1 MPKKS
6 KKSKKKSRKKSS
18 SMGSSSS
25 SRSSSSLNL
34 SNSMSASSTTS
45 TTSMTLSR
53 GRLDSLVRQIEA
65 QANQAFRD
73 RVASIIQTQ
82 TMHKQTNPN
91 NIINYEAMAY
101 ITAISNSTPVE
112 IGARL
117 NDVYNCIFNVN
128 SRNNCTLNFNVSL
141 LNDNELQI
149 VKQFLDEQTAGR
161 NLSQSATDL
170 LSEIDRLIQNP
181 RQ

>member
-149 VKQFLDEQTAGR
+149 VKQFLDEQTSVK

>member
-1 MPKKS
+1 MPKKNS
-6 KKSKKKSRKKSS
+6 SKKKSRKKKSS
-18 SMGSSSS
+18 SMRSSSS
-25 SRSSSSLNL
+25 SSSQNL
-34 SNSMSASSTTS
+34 SNSMSTSSTTS

-91 NIINYEAMAY
+91 DIINYKAMAY

>member
-18 SMGSSSS
+18 SMGSSRS

-34 SNSMSASSTTS
+34 SNSMSSSSTTS

-91 NIINYEAMAY
+91 DIINYEAMAY

-128 SRNNCTLNFNVSL
+128 SRNNCTLNFNVLL

>member
-18 SMGSSSS
+18 SMGSSRS

-34 SNSMSASSTTS
+34 SNSMSSSSTTS

-91 NIINYEAMAY
+91 DIINYEAMAY

-117 NDVYNCIFNVN
+117 NDVYNCIFISNLN
-128 SRNNCTLNFNVSL
+128 NNCTLNY
-141 LNDNELQI
+141 
-149 VKQFLDEQTAGR
+149 
-161 NLSQSATDL
+161 
-170 LSEIDRLIQNP
+170 
-181 RQ
+181 

>member
-6 KKSKKKSRKKSS
+6 KKPSKKKSS
-18 SMGSSSS
+18 SMRSSSS
-25 SRSSSSLNL
+25 SRSSSSQNL
-34 SNSMSASSTTS
+34 SNSISTSS

-91 NIINYEAMAY
+91 DIINYEAMAY

-128 SRNNCTLNFNVSL
+128 LRNNCTLNFNVSL
-141 LNDNELQI
+141 LNDNELRI